1 MRQRAACFS
10 RSTKILPYPGQLRKA
25 AHIGA
30 AGRRHTGQVHEPVL
44 YAVDAAVATITFNR
58 PDSLNA
64 ADSALKEAFLA
75 ALQRAGA
82 DDDVRAV
89 ALTGAGRAFCVG
101 QDLRELQPLYDAP
114 EADLSEVVAG
124 FNRCALALAA
134 LPKPTVAVING
145 PAAGA
150 GASFAF
156 ACDFRLM
163 ADTATISLAFAAIGL
178 VPDSGASWTLPRLVG
193 FGPALELLTFPRPIG
208 AADALAK
215 GLATAV
221 FPSKSL
227 PTEAAAYAARLA
239 TGPSR
244 AYALT
249 KRLLS
254 CAQTSSY
261 AEALALEAQ
270 LQVEAG
276 KTLDHRNAIAAF
288 LRKEAPKFDG
298 R

>member
-1 MRQRAACFS
+1 V
-10 RSTKILPYPGQLRKA
+10 P
-25 AHIGA
+25 
-30 AGRRHTGQVHEPVL
+30 EPVL
-44 YAVDAAVATITFNR
+44 YAVDAGVATITFNR
-58 PDSLNA
+58 PDALNA
-64 ADSALKEAFLA
+64 ADAGFKDVFLA
-75 ALQRAGA
+75 ALQQAA
-82 DDDVRAV
+82 ASDEVRAV
-89 ALTGAGRAFCVG
+89 VLTGAGRAFCVG
-101 QDLRELQPLYDAP
+101 QDLRELQPLYEAP

-124 FNRCALALAA
+124 FNRCAIALAD

-178 VPDSGASWTLPRLVG
+178 VPDSGSSWLLPRLVG
-193 FGPALELLTFPRPIG
+193 FARALELVTFARPI
-208 AADALAK
+208 AAGEALAL

-221 FPSKSL
+221 IPAASL
-227 PTEAAAYAARLA
+227 NTEAAAYAARLA
-239 TGPSR
+239 SGPSR

-249 KRLLS
+249 KRALVFG
-254 CAQTSSY
+254 QTSTY
-261 AEALALEAQ
+261 ADALALEAR

-276 KTLDHRNAIAAF
+276 KTADHRNAVAAF
-288 LRKEAPKFDG
+288 LRKEQPTFEG